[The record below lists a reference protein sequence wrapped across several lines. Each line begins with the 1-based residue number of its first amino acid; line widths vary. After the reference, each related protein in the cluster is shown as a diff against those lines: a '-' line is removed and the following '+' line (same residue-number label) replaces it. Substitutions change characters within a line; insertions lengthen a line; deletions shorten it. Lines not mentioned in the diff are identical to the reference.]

1 MRGIIKIILFFCFVL
16 SSCFVSAQT
25 DLETYLADENVRIAK
40 ADTIEKDITLF
51 ISENLPNYSL
61 TQTKINEITEDML
74 NVHDGTE
81 DPITGTELEAVLLG
95 AKKNELRKLYFET
108 YPGKESFFEPTP
120 MSEALKQQCVNGGFE
135 DGVANYTFRELEEY
149 PSVHLDD
156 GCATNKGTAYTPT
169 GLNQFQNRA
178 TLVSPGN
185 EPLLALLGISINR
198 VRNGNRSIKLSPN
211 PVTASTDGQN
221 GNVTSMARNFVINE
235 NQIDFS
241 FLHIGSVVPVN
252 NHRQPTFR
260 YRLIDNANNAV
271 LRNVCIRMNNG
282 DCRYRQIPDTR
293 PGWAGTTISYTPQWV
308 CERINTADLI
318 GRNVRLEFLVSDCEY
333 RGHFSTVYLDDICGV
348 TCEPTWGNINLNPIN
363 LNCPTETFNVC
374 GTITLP
380 QNTTLQNLQLN
391 VLNQSGTVVAGPLTN
406 FTITGNTFCFNNINP
421 SVFGSNPSG
430 NFSFQV
436 IANIAA
442 NCNLFTNL
450 RDTEGTVSFNNCCLP
465 TLTLTSAADNMT
477 NNSANT
483 ISLRERS
490 DWIRASNIVNVGNAN
505 TGDGVV
511 YHAGNFVELNPGFE
525 AMSGSQFSAYIQGC
539 TGGFVYKA
547 NNDVKDDYVIEES
560 KEDATIHLVKNVN
573 GKSRVSLYPNPTNN
587 FLTVS
592 YNISFNQIR
601 ITSIDGKTVFNQK
614 SDVSNTKQID
624 VSNLKNGIYTLSIVT
639 AEGATLTE
647 KLIKN

>member
-16 SSCFVSAQT
+16 SSCYVSAQT
-25 DLETYLADENVRIAK
+25 DLEKYLAEENVRIAK
-40 ADTIEKDITLF
+40 ADTIEKDVTLF
-51 ISENLPNYSL
+51 ISDNLPNYSL
-61 TQTKINEITEDML
+61 TQAKIDEITEDML

-81 DPITGTELEAVLLG
+81 DPITGAELEAVLLG
-95 AKKNELRKLYFET
+95 AKKSELRKLYFET
-108 YPGKESFFEPTP
+108 YPEKEAFFEPTP
-120 MSEALKQQCVNGGFE
+120 LPEALKQQCVNGGFE
-135 DGVANYTFRELEEY
+135 DGVANYTFRAFEVY
-149 PSVHLDD
+149 PSTHLAD
-156 GCATNKGTAYTPT
+156 GCSTNAGSSYTPT

-185 EPLLALLGISINR
+185 EPLLAALNIFINR
-198 VRNGNRSIKLSPN
+198 VRNGNRAIKLSPN

-221 GNVTSMARNFVINE
+221 GNVTAMSRNFIINE

-252 NHRQPTFR
+252 SHTQPTFR
-260 YRLIDNANNAV
+260 YKLIDNVSNAE
-271 LRNVCIRMNNG
+271 LRSVCIRMNNG
-282 DCRYRQIPDTR
+282 DCRYRQVPDTR
-293 PGWAGTTISYTPQWV
+293 PGWSGTIISYTPQWV

-318 GRNVRLEFLVSDCEY
+318 GRNVRLEFLVSDCEF

-348 TCEPTWGNINLNPIN
+348 TCEPTWGSINLNPVNI
-363 LNCPTETFNVC
+363 NCPTEPFNIC
-374 GTITLP
+374 GTIAAGP
-380 QNTTLQNLQLN
+380 GNTLQDIHVN
-391 VLNQSGTVVAGPLTN
+391 VLNQSGSGVGSITNYTV
-406 FTITGNTFCFNNINP
+406 TGNTFCCTVNP
-421 SVFGSNPSG
+421 SVFGSNPAG
-430 NFSFQV
+430 NYYFQAV
-436 IANIAA
+436 ANITST
-442 NCNLFTNL
+442 CGTKSVF
-450 RDTEGTVSFNNCCLP
+450 DVKVGTVSFNNCCLP
-465 TLTLTSAADNMT
+465 TLTLVSGTDNMT
-477 NNSANT
+477 NNSANAV
-483 ISLRERS
+483 SWRERS

-547 NNDVKDDYVIEES
+547 NNDVKFDYVIEEP
-560 KEDATIHLVKNVN
+560 KEDTTIHLVKNVN

-592 YNISFNQIR
+592 YNIGFNQVR

-614 SDVSNTKQID
+614 SDISNSKQID

-639 AEGATLTE
+639 TEGATLTE